1 MIVERDI
8 YIDKLKRRKHN
19 GLIKIV
25 TGMRRSG
32 KSFLLFNLFVQQLR
46 NEGVD
51 DSHIILIDLED
62 YRNIALRQPD
72 ELLHYVDDRLLD
84 DKMHYLLIDEVQRLD
99 HFEEVL
105 NSFLKRNNVD
115 VYVTGSN
122 ARFLSRD
129 VITIFRG
136 RSDEVRIHP
145 FCFKE
150 YMTLQNGVN
159 NERALRQYL
168 TYGGMPQCVLMDT
181 EEQKKEYLKDLF
193 TGTYLRDIKERYNL
207 RNDADMEELIDVLAS
222 SIGSLVNPL
231 KLKNT
236 FLSVKKSVITVDTIK
251 TYLDLLQDSF
261 ILEKS
266 VRYDIKGRRYIET
279 PAKYYFDDLGLRN
292 ARLGFR
298 QVEYTHLLENLI
310 YNELRIR
317 GQMVDVGQVT
327 LNKKN
332 GNGESQRTTLEVDFV
347 CNQGDRRTYIQS
359 AYSMIDEEKT
369 EQELRP
375 LMSIDDGFQKVVIV
389 GGMQPTYRNDK
400 GILILNLFDFLLDD
414 GSLDIRL

>member
-51 DSHIILIDLED
+51 DCHIILIDLED

-150 YMTLQNGVN
+150 FMTLQDGVN

-168 TYGGMPQCVLMDT
+168 TYGGMPQCVLMDS
-181 EEQKKEYLKDLF
+181 EEQKKVYLKDLF

-332 GNGESQRTTLEVDFV
+332 GNGESHRTALEVDFV
-347 CNQGDRRTYIQS
+347 CNQGDRRTYVQS
-359 AYSMIDEEKT
+359 AYSMIGEEKT
-369 EQELRP
+369 EQELRS

-400 GILILNLFDFLLDD
+400 GILILNLFDFLMDD